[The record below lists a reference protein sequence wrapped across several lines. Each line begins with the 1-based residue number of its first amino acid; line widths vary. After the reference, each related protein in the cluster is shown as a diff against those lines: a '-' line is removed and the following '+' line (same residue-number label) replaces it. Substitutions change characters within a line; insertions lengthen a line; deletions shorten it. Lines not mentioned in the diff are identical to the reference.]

1 MSIIYRSQIHRYV
14 FVVFARQ
21 ATVVRFHENVAVLSD
36 LCWLG
41 QCDWGMR
48 KMKTRSYLMVE
59 PNHADTLPYVSVI
72 SWSTIYRFIFKML
85 CGYFLAIWDPYT
97 KIKNTSNSNTWNI
110 DLTWLLCH
118 YRDSHCRSDDHTS
131 YLHNDNPYADK
142 YARNWGPHV

>member
-1 MSIIYRSQIHRYV
+1 MSVNIQDVLMIRLGRYNVNYLHRYV

-59 PNHADTLPYVSVI
+59 PNHADTLPYVSV
-72 SWSTIYRFIFKML
+72 
-85 CGYFLAIWDPYT
+85 
-97 KIKNTSNSNTWNI
+97 TS
-110 DLTWLLCH
+110 
-118 YRDSHCRSDDHTS
+118 
-131 YLHNDNPYADK
+131 
-142 YARNWGPHV
+142 